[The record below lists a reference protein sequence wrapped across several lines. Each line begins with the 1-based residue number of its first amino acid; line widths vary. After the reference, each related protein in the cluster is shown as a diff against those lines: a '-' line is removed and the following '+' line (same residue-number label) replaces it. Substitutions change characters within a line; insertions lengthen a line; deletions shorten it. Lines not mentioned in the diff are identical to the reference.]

1 MSSCHLTAG
10 CSPETQYG
18 SVTRTGRG
26 HLTLQY
32 LLPPQSHSSTLWAA
46 TTQGRSCARDW
57 GSSTPQCLEGRADSH
72 DRRGGAHAAILF
84 MFSIPNDIGGQGGD
98 RTHTHTSKNQ
108 SLQAKPVLCSFLVA
122 QVAGLAFR
130 GNRSPNQRW
139 FCQESFRS
147 GCPPDRMVLT
157 TAELITP
164 TALSF
169 CNRNLFSVKYRQS

>member
-1 MSSCHLTAG
+1 MSHAQAG
-10 CSPETQYG
+10 DTSP
-18 SVTRTGRG
+18 
-26 HLTLQY
+26 
-32 LLPPQSHSSTLWAA
+32 SSTCSHHKATAA
-46 TTQGRSCARDW
+46 RS
-57 GSSTPQCLEGRADSH
+57 GQPQHKAGAVPGT
-72 DRRGGAHAAILF
+72 GGAAHLSVWKDELTHMTGEVVHTQRF
-84 MFSIPNDIGGQGGD
+84 FSCSVFPMTLGD
-98 RTHTHTSKNQ
+98 REGTGTHTHTSKNQ